1 MTFSTITQQTPTCQ
15 DLTGQECLDND
26 PVSSESLS
34 SPPASPLSMAHH
46 NSPTTNNL
54 PIFYKK
60 GIEIEKRYGVPQT
73 RRILTMGMFH
83 KYHDEILHQLT
94 WLGLET
100 RERDA
105 IFKLLELYIYYGKVY
120 PKAADIADQA
130 YISKRTFWRAVS
142 KLRELSVIEVLN
154 RYVKHRQ
161 ISNLY
166 RLDKLVVM
174 LARFLAEH
182 GHNIGKFGIKLVS
195 RLAHFWQQVWS
206 VDINLS
212 MASPLKRKIA
222 GGVVRWNMP

>member
-1 MTFSTITQQTPTCQ
+1 MAVATTQKPTSICYVNENP
-15 DLTGQECLDND
+15 DSEPLTEEN
-26 PVSSESLS
+26 PEANSP
-34 SPPASPLSMAHH
+34 SPPSMAHH
-46 NSPTTNNL
+46 NSSDRSN

-83 KYHDEILHQLT
+83 KNHDEILNRLT

-105 IFKLLELYIYYGKVY
+105 IFKLLELFIYYGKVY

-130 YISKRTFWRAVS
+130 YISKRTFWRAIG
-142 KLRELSVIEVLN
+142 KLREIGVIEVLN
-154 RYVKHRQ
+154 RYAKHRQ

-174 LARFLAEH
+174 IARFLAEH
-182 GHNIGKFGIKLVS
+182 GHKVGNFGIKLVS
-195 RLAHFWQQVWS
+195 LLAHFWQEIWS
-206 VDINLS
+206 VEINLS
-212 MASPLKRKIA
+212 LTAPVKPRM
-222 GGVVRWNMP
+222 VRG

>member
-1 MTFSTITQQTPTCQ
+1 MTRHNIYRSNNSDPET
-15 DLTGQECLDND
+15 LTK
-26 PVSSESLS
+26 ESPEAN
-34 SPPASPLSMAHH
+34 SPSPQSMAHH
-46 NSPTTNNL
+46 NSSTPHSL
-54 PIFYKK
+54 SIFYKR
-60 GIEIEKRYGVPQT
+60 GIEIEKRYGVPRT

-130 YISKRTFWRAVS
+130 YISKRTFWRAIG
-142 KLRELSVIEVLN
+142 KLREIGAIEVLN
-154 RYVKHRQ
+154 RYARHRQ

-182 GHNIGKFGIKLVS
+182 GHNIGNFGVKLVGL
-195 RLAHFWQQVWS
+195 LAHFWQQIWS
-206 VDINLS
+206 VEINLS
-212 MASPLKRKIA
+212 LAAPVKPRM
-222 GGVVRWNMP
+222 VRG

>member
-1 MTFSTITQQTPTCQ
+1 MTVGTTEKGQGDITYKGCHPPPKPSTP
-15 DLTGQECLDND
+15 
-26 PVSSESLS
+26 
-34 SPPASPLSMAHH
+34 SPQSMAHH
-46 NSPTTNNL
+46 NSSDHSNL
-54 PIFYKK
+54 PIFCKR
-60 GIEIEKRYGVPQT
+60 GVEIEKRYGVPRT

-130 YISKRTFWRAVS
+130 HISRRTFWRAIG
-142 KLRELSVIEVLN
+142 KLREIGVVEVLS
-154 RYVKHRQ
+154 RYINHRQ

-166 RLDKLVVM
+166 RLDKLVVI

-182 GHNIGKFGIKLVS
+182 GHKVGNFGIKLVTL
-195 RLAHFWQQVWS
+195 LAHFWQQIWS
-206 VDINLS
+206 VEINLS
-212 MASPLKRKIA
+212 LAAPVKPKM
-222 GGVVRWNMP
+222 VRG